1 MFRLLYVQSFPKTN
15 NQPIFITHSGKI
27 FKEIRRPLD
36 TTLEVNHVHFI
47 TSNIGIDSLVKL
59 FLGVL
64 QEKKIIILG
73 SSLAEVSTSVE
84 SLSALLSPFVWQH
97 TLVSGGWV
105 GTGGKPLH
113 SSLALHSGLK
123 SEKKCNLG
131 KFVCLKG

>member
-27 FKEIRRPLD
+27 FKQIRRPLD

-47 TSNIGIDSLVKL
+47 TGNTNMGIDSLVKV

-97 TLVSGGWV
+97 TLVSS
-105 GTGGKPLH
+105 TG
-113 SSLALHSGLK
+113 
-123 SEKKCNLG
+123 
-131 KFVCLKG
+131 VVQI

>member
-27 FKEIRRPLD
+27 FKQIRRPLD

-97 TLVSGGWV
+97 TLVSGTHWWWV
-105 GTGGKPLH
+105 TDTYTLYK
-113 SSLALHSGLK
+113 
-123 SEKKCNLG
+123 EM
-131 KFVCLKG
+131 

>member
-27 FKEIRRPLD
+27 FKQIRRPLD

-97 TLVSGGWV
+97 TLVSGTHWCV
-105 GTGGKPLH
+105 TETCTLDK
-113 SSLALHSGLK
+113 
-123 SEKKCNLG
+123 EM
-131 KFVCLKG
+131 

>member
-27 FKEIRRPLD
+27 FKQIRRPLD

-47 TSNIGIDSLVKL
+47 TNIGLDSLVKV
-59 FLGVL
+59 FLGLL

-97 TLVSGGWV
+97 TLVSG
-105 GTGGKPLH
+105 TH
-113 SSLALHSGLK
+113 SCVTETCTLDK
-123 SEKKCNLG
+123 EM
-131 KFVCLKG
+131 

>member
-27 FKEIRRPLD
+27 FKQIRRPLD
-36 TTLEVNHVHFI
+36 TTLNHVRFI

-97 TLVSGGWV
+97 TLVSGTHWCV
-105 GTGGKPLH
+105 TDTCTLDK
-113 SSLALHSGLK
+113 
-123 SEKKCNLG
+123 EM
-131 KFVCLKG
+131 

>member
-27 FKEIRRPLD
+27 FKQIRRPLD

-97 TLVSGGWV
+97 TLVSS
-105 GTGGKPLH
+105 TH
-113 SSLALHSGLK
+113 
-123 SEKKCNLG
+123 
-131 KFVCLKG
+131 